1 MTQPTT
7 APRRVAIAGAL
18 GRMGHAIGAAVEAH
32 PDLTIGAVCDRPGTE
47 GQALNGRHLMTP
59 AAALEMADVL
69 IDFSTAAAGAALAAH
84 AAQRVRDGATTHP
97 ALIIGATGATA
108 EEEAVIRRAADA
120 VPIVRA
126 LNFSLGVN
134 ILAGIVEAT
143 ARLLAARDWDIE
155 IFEAHHKRK
164 VDAPSGTAFLLGR
177 AAAKG
182 RHVDL
187 DQVSERV
194 RDGHP
199 GARGEGAIGF
209 SVMRGGG
216 IIGEHTVSF
225 IAEDEIITFAH
236 SARDRSLFA
245 RGAVEAAH
253 WVLGKPPGL
262 YAMSDVLGFTRET

>member
-1 MTQPTT
+1 MTQTLP

-18 GRMGHAIGAAVEAH
+18 GRMGHAIAAAVEAH
-32 PDLTIGAVCDRPGTE
+32 PGLAVGVVCDRPGTE
-47 GQALNGRHLMTP
+47 GQELQGLRLVTP
-59 AAALEMADVL
+59 AAALESADVL
-69 IDFSTAAAGAALAAH
+69 IDFTTAAAGAALAAY
-84 AAQRVRDGATTHP
+84 AAQRVRDGATGNP

-108 EEEAVIRRAADA
+108 EEEAVIRRAADV

-134 ILAGIVEAT
+134 ILAGIVEET
-143 ARLLAARDWDIE
+143 ARRLAARDWDIE
-155 IFEAHHKRK
+155 IFESHHKRK
-164 VDAPSGTAFLLGR
+164 VDAPSGTAIQLGR

-182 RHVDL
+182 RGVNL
-187 DQVSERV
+187 DDVSDRV

-199 GARGEGAIGF
+199 GARKEGDIGF

-216 IIGEHTVSF
+216 IVGEHTVSF

-236 SARDRSLFA
+236 SARERSLFA
-245 RGAVEAAH
+245 RGAVEAAA

-262 YAMSDVLGFTRET
+262 YAMSDVLGFTGQT